1 MAGKNR
7 KSHLPLNLPSLIL
20 ISLGLSMDCFA
31 VSLSFG
37 TAHKLHWKDVLLM
50 AFLFG
55 LFQGIM
61 PLFGWLVGSS
71 IQSLIAPVDHWIAF
85 AILAFIGLKMI
96 WQSFNTEEEKRSIDI
111 RKITVLL
118 TLSIATSIDAL
129 ITGVGFGFIRVNI
142 LVAVSIISFI
152 TFVVSVIG
160 AKLGEKTTFLPA
172 RWAEFFG
179 GAVLIAIG
187 VKVVVEHLAII

>member
-1 MAGKNR
+1 
-7 KSHLPLNLPSLIL
+7 
-20 ISLGLSMDCFA
+20 MDCFA

-37 TAHKLHWKDVLLM
+37 TAHKLLWKDILLM

-61 PLFGWLVGSS
+61 PLIGCLFGNS

-85 AILAFIGLKMI
+85 AILASIGLKMI
-96 WQSFNTEEEKRSIDI
+96 WQSFSIEGEKRSIDI

-129 ITGVGFGFIRVNI
+129 ITGVGFGFIKVHI
-142 LVAVSIISFI
+142 LAAVFIISFT

-160 AKLGEKTTFLPA
+160 AKLGEKTTFIPA
-172 RWAEFFG
+172 RWAEFLG

-187 VKVVVEHLAII
+187 IKVVVEHLAII